1 MVALEKQAMEVLVSI
16 GREGRQRPY
25 DFRPPRGGAKAKRA
39 LSEWEASMQERMAEE
54 EARKKYRLRQQTVE
68 PVFGIIKYVL
78 GFRQFLLRGYENV
91 QGEWQLV
98 CLSYN
103 VKRLH
108 RLIGPKAA

>member
-1 MVALEKQAMEVLVSI
+1 MA
-16 GREGRQRPY
+16 
-25 DFRPPRGGAKAKRA
+25 RA
-39 LSEWEASMQERMAEE
+39 VDLGERLSFS
-54 EARKKYRLRQQTVE
+54 RLRQQTVE